1 MKIGQYAGIS
11 GWAKIGIWLGIML
24 AAVLLLTILSGVI
37 MACCGPINM
46 TTDWIRGAMVYQDV
60 FILIVPVL
68 LTVSLC
74 RTQPKEWLHL
84 TKPKTSYLIYAILLM
99 LVALPFNNLLAHWNE
114 QMVLPESWAGIEEW
128 MKQKENASEQL
139 IEQLMDETQLGCLVL
154 NVLVVA
160 VLAGLSEE
168 ICFRGMIQGSLGH
181 NHWGIWLTAILF
193 SAIHLQFYGF
203 VPRMLLGALFGYMM
217 VWSGS
222 IWIPIT
228 MHITNNACV
237 TILYY
242 IAHLRGMDTTKM
254 DAFGTGDTLWVGIVC
269 GIIVVVGIYFL
280 RRSMTINSASSRT
293 SAGN

>member
-84 TKPKTSYLIYAILLM
+84 TKPKTNYLIYAILLM

-128 MKQKENASEQL
+128 MKQKESASEQL
-139 IEQLMDETQLGCLVL
+139 IEQLMGETQLGSFVL
-154 NVLVVA
+154 NLLVVA

-181 NHWGIWLTAILF
+181 NHWGIWFTAILF

-203 VPRMLLGALFGYMM
+203 VPRLLLGALFGYMM

-242 IAHLRGMDTTKM
+242 IARLRGMDTTKM

>member
-74 RTQPKEWLHL
+74 RTHPKEWLHL
-84 TKPKTSYLIYAILLM
+84 TKPKTTYLIYAILLM

-128 MKQKENASEQL
+128 MKQKESASEQL
-139 IEQLMDETQLGCLVL
+139 IEQLMGETQLGCLVL